1 MHRQH
6 REITSKKHPKM
17 GRNRKFQ
24 SVVRHQLEALN
35 EPHCKPSCVSAC
47 TPRAHKHSQIKLS
60 EHERRSRGTEATAF
74 EIHGRYQDADCSHLP
89 SNVLEPSR
97 PQPFEP
103 SDKVEATLT
112 MNHGRTGHLAMFTL
126 AQHLPRR
133 SATTIRVAAL
143 VHAPRAAMPCERR
156 AEIDPKTREL
166 HCRGVRR
173 HCGTH
178 CERLQKAVTRLGDR
192 SF

>member
-1 MHRQH
+1 
-6 REITSKKHPKM
+6 M

-103 SDKVEATLT
+103 SDEVDDVDDEPWA
-112 MNHGRTGHLAMFTL
+112 H
-126 AQHLPRR
+126 
-133 SATTIRVAAL
+133 VAIWRCSRWHSTCHDDRPQPSESRL
-143 VHAPRAAMPCERR
+143 SSMHPERPCHVKDAPRL
-156 AEIDPKTREL
+156 T
-166 HCRGVRR
+166 
-173 HCGTH
+173 
-178 CERLQKAVTRLGDR
+178 QKLANCIAVE
-192 SF
+192 